1 MTKITNIAKN
11 TSYFTFALVLQKV
24 ISFTYFLIL
33 GRNFVPDDL
42 GKYFFAI
49 SFTTIFAII
58 IDLGLSNVL
67 TREIAKH
74 QEKAGELLSSVMFIK
89 IPLAVISLIA
99 VFLTINLLGY
109 PELTKQ
115 MVYFSAI
122 CMLLDSFSTTFFS
135 CLRGF
140 HNLKYESISSIIFQI
155 IVFVLGLIIIKLN
168 FGLKYQMLALVMA
181 SVYNF
186 SYSTYLI
193 RFKKKINLF
202 SDYDYLVI
210 KNIIRVSIPFAIF
223 GIYQRLYMYLD
234 SVFLSIFA
242 GDKAVGLYQ
251 VSFKIIFALQFLP
264 MAFTASLY
272 PAFSSYWKSNR
283 EQLAITF
290 ERAMNY
296 LIIISL
302 PISIGTVFLADK
314 ILLLLKPEYFEAK
327 LSLQIIM
334 VALVFVFINFP
345 IGSILNACDRQKTNT
360 NNMGIALILSIIL
373 NLILIPKFQA
383 VGASITVLITN
394 FVMFM
399 LGIYTVP
406 KIATINFNKIYPV
419 LLKALT
425 SAAIMA
431 TLVYYLKNYLN
442 IFIVVFLAA
451 TLYFSL
457 LFIFGA
463 FKKEDVMSVYRSFK
477 KT

>member
-11 TSYFTFALVLQKV
+11 TSFFTFALVLQKV

-89 IPLAVISLIA
+89 IPLAIISLIA

-140 HNLKYESISSIIFQI
+140 HNLKYESISSVVFQI

-168 FGLKYQMLALVMA
+168 FGFKYQMLALVIA

-186 SYSTYLI
+186 SFSVYLI

-202 SDYDYLVI
+202 SDFNYLVI
-210 KNIIRVSIPFAIF
+210 KNIIKVSVPFAIF

-283 EQLAITF
+283 EQLSITF

-334 VALVFVFINFP
+334 VALIFVFINFP
-345 IGSILNACDRQKTNT
+345 IGSLLNACDRQKTNT
-360 NNMGIALILSIIL
+360 NNMGIALLVSIIL
-373 NLILIPKFQA
+373 NLILIPKYQE
-383 VGASITVLITN
+383 VGASITV
-394 FVMFM
+394 
-399 LGIYTVP
+399 
-406 KIATINFNKIYPV
+406 
-419 LLKALT
+419 
-425 SAAIMA
+425 
-431 TLVYYLKNYLN
+431 
-442 IFIVVFLAA
+442 
-451 TLYFSL
+451 
-457 LFIFGA
+457 
-463 FKKEDVMSVYRSFK
+463 
-477 KT
+477 

>member
-1 MTKITNIAKN
+1 M
-11 TSYFTFALVLQKV
+11 
-24 ISFTYFLIL
+24 
-33 GRNFVPDDL
+33 
-42 GKYFFAI
+42 
-49 SFTTIFAII
+49 
-58 IDLGLSNVL
+58 
-67 TREIAKH
+67 
-74 QEKAGELLSSVMFIK
+74 
-89 IPLAVISLIA
+89 
-99 VFLTINLLGY
+99 
-109 PELTKQ
+109 
-115 MVYFSAI
+115 
-122 CMLLDSFSTTFFS
+122 
-135 CLRGF
+135 
-140 HNLKYESISSIIFQI
+140 
-155 IVFVLGLIIIKLN
+155 N

-202 SDYDYLVI
+202 SDFDYLVI

-334 VALVFVFINFP
+334 VALIFVFINFP
-345 IGSILNACDRQKTNT
+345 IGSLLNACDRQKTNT
-360 NNMGIALILSIIL
+360 NNMGIALLASIIL
-373 NLILIPKFQA
+373 NLILIPKYQA
-383 VGASITVLITN
+383 VGASITVLVTN
-394 FVMFM
+394 FLMFM

-406 KIATINFNKIYPV
+406 KITTINFNKIYPV
-419 LLKALT
+419 LLKAFS
-425 SAAIMA
+425 SATIMA

>member
-11 TSYFTFALVLQKV
+11 TSYFTFALILQKV

-33 GRNFVPDDL
+33 ARNFIPDDL

-49 SFTTIFAII
+49 SFTTIFAIF

-89 IPLAVISLIA
+89 IPLALISLIA
-99 VFLTINLLGY
+99 VFISINLLGY

-115 MVYFSAI
+115 MVYLSAV
-122 CMLLDSFSTTFFS
+122 CMVLDSFSSAFFS

-155 IVFVLGLIIIKLN
+155 IVFGLGLLIIKFN
-168 FGLKYQMLALVMA
+168 FGLKYQMLALVAA
-181 SVYNF
+181 SIYNF
-186 SYSTYLI
+186 LYSSWLI
-193 RFKKKINLF
+193 KFKKKINLF
-202 SDYDYLVI
+202 TDFNYTVI
-210 KNIIRVSIPFAIF
+210 QNIIKVSVPFAIF
-223 GIYQRLYMYLD
+223 GIYQKLYMFLD
-234 SVFLSIFA
+234 TVFLSFYA
-242 GDKAVGLYQ
+242 GDKAVGLYS

-360 NNMGIALILSIIL
+360 NNMGIALMLSIIL

-394 FVMFM
+394 IVMFM

-419 LLKALT
+419 LLKAFT
-425 SAAIMA
+425 SAAVMA
-431 TLVYYLKNYLN
+431 FLVYYLKNYLN
-442 IFIVVFLAA
+442 IFVVVFLAA

>member
-202 SDYDYLVI
+202 SDFDYLVI

-334 VALVFVFINFP
+334 VALIFVFINFP
-345 IGSILNACDRQKTNT
+345 IGSLLNACDRQKTNT
-360 NNMGIALILSIIL
+360 NNMGIALLASIIL
-373 NLILIPKFQA
+373 NLILIPKYQA
-383 VGASITVLITN
+383 VGASITVLVTN
-394 FVMFM
+394 FLMFM

-406 KIATINFNKIYPV
+406 KITTINFNKIYPV
-419 LLKALT
+419 LLKAFS
-425 SAAIMA
+425 SATIMA